1 MNASPEQLLE
11 ALLDLERSR
20 QREHD
25 LRIESETLLEGLRSI
40 TDAQDTE
47 TLFLALVKVLH
58 SVIDF
63 KDAFIL
69 QAQNSQQIAPIAST
83 SEEIKNTTWRFS
95 SVFNRVLA
103 GQPVAAFDVNQVPEW
118 IQQPLTVREDIKSAL
133 HIGLTG
139 SQQPAI
145 LVVTHP
151 NPRHFGVAQVKQA
164 KRFAPL
170 ASQALLTLDLQ
181 RAITQRDRFFQLS
194 LDLMGIVS
202 FDGHF
207 KQFNT
212 VWRDVL
218 GYNDD
223 DLNSKSLFDLIH
235 PDDRANFLDTLK
247 RLKNTDTQLLIECRF
262 QCQAKNYHWLS
273 CSLADYSNEQ
283 LYYIVARD
291 VTDRVMA
298 EQQLAHDARHD
309 PLTGLYNRV
318 ELMKRLDYA
327 LTYAKRQP
335 RYGFA
340 LLYLDLDRFKI
351 INDTLGHNIG
361 DELLR
366 EFSKRILSAVRKAD
380 IVARLGGDEF
390 IILLMDVTT
399 QEDAERVAQNI
410 HNILVPPM
418 ILQSNA
424 VKISASIGIALST
437 IKYQDAAAVLHDADI
452 AMYAAKSNGKSQYV
466 LFDPKIHGIN

>member
-1 MNASPEQLLE
+1 MSAKSEQLLE
-11 ALLDLERSR
+11 TLLDLERSR
-20 QREHD
+20 QRERD

-69 QAQNSQQIAPIAST
+69 QAQNSQEIVSIAST
-83 SEEIKNTTWRFS
+83 SEKIRSTTWQCL

-103 GQPVAAFDVNQVPEW
+103 GQPVATFDVDQIPEW
-118 IQQPLTVREDIKSAL
+118 AQQPPTVREDVKSAL

-139 SQQPAI
+139 SQRAAI

-151 NPRHFGVAQVKQA
+151 NPRHFGTAQIKQA

-194 LDLMGIVS
+194 MDLMGIVS

-212 VWRDVL
+212 VWGDIL
-218 GYNDD
+218 GYSDD
-223 DLNSKSLFDLIH
+223 ALSKKSLLDFIH
-235 PDDRANFLDTLK
+235 PDDRRNFIETLDQ
-247 RLKNTDTQLLIECRF
+247 LKNTGAQLFIECRF
-262 QCQAKNYHWLS
+262 QCRTKGYRWLS
-273 CSLADYSNEQ
+273 CSLADYSDER
-283 LYYIVARD
+283 LCYIVARD

-298 EQQLAHDARHD
+298 EQKLAHDACHD
-309 PLTGLYNRV
+309 PLTGLYNRA
-318 ELMKRLDYA
+318 EFMKRLNYA
-327 LTYAKRQP
+327 LAYAARQP

-366 EFSKRILSAVRKAD
+366 EVSRHLLNAVRKVD

-390 IILLMDVTT
+390 VILLMDITIP
-399 QEDAERVAQNI
+399 EEAERVAQNI
-410 HNILVPPM
+410 HSLLTPPV

-424 VKISASIGIALST
+424 IKISASIGIALST
-437 IKYQDAAAVLHDADI
+437 IKYQDAAAMLHDADT

-466 LFDPKIHGIN
+466 LFYPGVHG